1 MSILSGLFGGGNDG
15 GSSSDTAANSS
26 DFTSAFDA
34 VLDINASNTS
44 YESYTDGDE
53 SYESMDQQ
61 DFGTSLDVGSLIES
75 MTDAFSSDDSVAF
88 G

>member
-1 MSILSGLFGGGNDG
+1 MSILSGLFGGGNEG
-15 GSSSDTAANSS
+15 GSTSNDAANSS

-44 YESYTDGDE
+44 YESYSDGEE
-53 SYESMDQQ
+53 SYESMDSQE
-61 DFGTSLDVGSLIES
+61 FGTSLDIGNLIDS
-75 MTDAFSSDDSVAF
+75 MTDSFTSDDSVAF